1 MQAIMPKTEIALAEQ
16 PREASACATVFHT
29 RCSRLRIGRRSGEL
43 GVLAVIYF
51 PIRYMPPTSRSIP
64 AMLIGLI
71 GVPKAS
77 RAMIAAKTN
86 VDA

>member
-1 MQAIMPKTEIALAEQ
+1 MPKTEIALAEQ
-16 PREASACATVFHT
+16 PRMARACATAFQT
-29 RCSRLRIGRRSGEL
+29 RCSRLRIGRRSGDV

-51 PIRYMPPTSRSIP
+51 PMRYMPPTSRSIP
-64 AMLIGLI
+64 AMFTGLI

-77 RAMIAAKTN
+77 RAMMAAKTN